1 MMNRALNSTRPD
13 ELVAEFFSE
22 YRATGDYPRECV
34 ARLAAL
40 ATGDDL
46 NIAQA
51 ATTALFTGLIER
63 LADSFSPADAAL
75 YNRVFAQVIEHSR
88 HLDKGHAL
96 DAALNAQGLCDEAAL
111 IGRARSLGAKRTIES
126 SRLTGVRRVIVL
138 SRVTLGADVAIT
150 SVIIRRFE
158 HEFPNAEIVLI
169 GGRKAEQLF
178 GGDHRIRFEA
188 VDYHRAGLTLERLL
202 NWPAVAEAV
211 RALTSGLAPDEWLVV
226 DPDSRLTQLGLLPL
240 TDRKENY
247 FFFPSREYG
256 ATTRDALGQLAAA
269 WLDEIFDAPRPVL
282 PSLSLHPRDT
292 EAAGRLAERLRQRGA
307 RLIIAVNFG
316 VGGNSAKRVNDEFEQ
331 SLVAQL
337 VREGATV
344 ILDKGAGADETR
356 RADTVVERVRRET
369 ATDAIALS
377 ESRFAEAL
385 NQSPD
390 ARLLVWDGSIGRLAA
405 LIAQSDLYIG
415 YDSAGQHI
423 AAAVA
428 TPGVTI
434 FAGYSSPRMLD
445 RWRPT
450 GSGASS
456 VIAVDPS
463 RAVDTDELLS
473 AALAAVED
481 ARGRRQEAGG
491 SQGDGEPL

>member
-1 MMNRALNSTRPD
+1 MMNSALNSRRPR

-40 ATGDDL
+40 ATDDDL
-46 NIAQA
+46 SVAEA
-51 ATTALFTGLIER
+51 ATAALFTGLVEP
-63 LADSFSPADAAL
+63 LADSFSPADVAL
-75 YNRVFAQVIEHSR
+75 YNRVFAQVIEHCRRRDNSR
-88 HLDKGHAL
+88 AL
-96 DAALNAQGLCDEAAL
+96 DALLNAQGLCDEAAL
-111 IGRARSLGAKRTIES
+111 IGRARSLGAKRTIAA
-126 SRLTGVRRVIVL
+126 SRVTSVRRVIVL

-158 HEFPNAEIVLI
+158 HEFPGAEIVLI

-178 GGDHRIRFEA
+178 GGDRRIRFEA
-188 VDYHRAGLTLERLL
+188 VDYQRAGLTLDRLL
-202 NWPAVAEAV
+202 NWPTLVEAV
-211 RALTSGLAPDEWLVV
+211 RALTSGLAYDEWLIV

-240 TDRKENY
+240 TDREENY

-256 ATTRDALGQLAAA
+256 AATKHALGQLAAA

-282 PSLSLHPRDT
+282 PGLSLQTADT
-292 EAAGRLAERLRQRGA
+292 EAAALLAGGLRERGA
-307 RLIIAVNFG
+307 RPIITVNFG
-316 VGGNSAKRVNDEFEQ
+316 VGGNAAKRINDQFEQ
-331 SLVAQL
+331 ALVTQL

-356 RADTVVERVRRET
+356 RADAVIECVRRET
-369 ATDAIALS
+369 ATDSVTLS
-377 ESRFAEAL
+377 DNQFAHAL

-405 LIAQSDLYIG
+405 FIAESDLYIG

-423 AAAVA
+423 AAAVG

-434 FAGYSSPRMLD
+434 FAGYGSPRMLD

-463 RAVDTDELLS
+463 RAIDTDEVLA
-473 AALAAVED
+473 AALAA
-481 ARGRRQEAGG
+481 ARKSLESGV
-491 SQGDGEPL
+491 